1 MNEHEGSAEHGPAG
15 SAHVERTI
23 LRDHDA
29 MLAVGDFGALFEA
42 YHRHARRWDL
52 PLDPLGLVMMHQ
64 ALAGAC
70 LQLAFRV
77 VEETS
82 AWTLNV
88 GKPPLNL
95 FVTGGSTDHTVT
107 GRYFVDDVKTEADN
121 RLFVQR
127 SHPQREAARSVITVE
142 GIDVLGVFEQYYR
155 SSEQLPARLVE
166 LSTHEMAMVLA
177 LPGAD
182 AQWLEALDVAA
193 VRDLHANASEAIDGR
208 TFRFDCGCDG
218 DRIVT
223 AMVQMFGADP
233 DEVFQGDEGLEVQC
247 PRCGARWW
255 IDRELF
261 DRTRLRG

>member
-1 MNEHEGSAEHGPAG
+1 MNEHDGSAEHGPAG

-88 GKPPLNL
+88 GRPPLNL

-127 SHPQREAARSVITVE
+127 SHPQREAARSVITVD

-155 SSEQLPARLVE
+155 SSEQLAARLVE

-182 AQWLEALDVAA
+182 AQWLESLDVAA
-193 VRDLHANASEAIDGR
+193 VRALHANASEPIDGR